1 MFVNTDHDHISG
13 KELIL
18 AALRHETLPAT
29 PWVPF
34 AGGHAGKLKGYSALE
49 VLTDGGKLLD
59 ALLAVNQV
67 YDPDG
72 QPVLFDLQIEAEILG
87 CQLAWAQFA
96 PPAVASHPLAANPDL
111 PRKLPEPGDGRLPLA
126 LETMR
131 AMKRQVGERTAL
143 YGLICGPMTLA
154 SHLRGTEIFM
164 DTFDNPDFL
173 YALIAYC
180 CDVNLR

>member
-18 AALRHETLPAT
+18 AALRHEPLPAT

-34 AGGHAGKLKGYSALE
+34 AGVHAGKLKGYSALE
-49 VLTDGGKLLD
+49 VLTDGGKLLES
-59 ALLAVNQV
+59 LLAVNQV

-87 CQLAWAQFA
+87 CRLAWAQLA
-96 PPAVASHPLAANPDL
+96 PPSVATHPLDMILDL
-111 PRKLPEPGDGRLPLA
+111 PDKLPEPDDGRLLLV

-131 AMKRQVGERTAL
+131 SMKRQVGDQTTL
-143 YGLICGPMTLA
+143 YTQA
-154 SHLRGTEIFM
+154 
-164 DTFDNPDFL
+164 
-173 YALIAYC
+173 
-180 CDVNLR
+180 